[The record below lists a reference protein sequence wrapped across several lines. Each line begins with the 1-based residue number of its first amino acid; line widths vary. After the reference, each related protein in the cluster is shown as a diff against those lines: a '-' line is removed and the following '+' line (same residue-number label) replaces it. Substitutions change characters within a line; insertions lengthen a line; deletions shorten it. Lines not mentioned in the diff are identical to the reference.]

1 MKIARYLL
9 CTISIFIFLI
19 GCSNNSGNDSRSKGV
34 ISLES
39 SVFGENENIPSRFTC
54 DGRDISPPL
63 LWSNLPNG
71 TKSIA
76 IITDDPD
83 APVGTWVHWI
93 IYNMP
98 TTSNKLDENVTRD
111 LQLENG
117 ALQGRNDFGKIG
129 YNGPC
134 PPQGTHRYYYKIYA
148 LDSMLNLVPGVNK
161 EKLENAMKGHILAK
175 GQLVGKYGR

>member
-9 CTISIFIFLI
+9 CSISIFIFLI

-39 SVFGENENIPSRFTC
+39 SAFGKNENIPSKFTC
-54 DGRDISPPL
+54 DGHDISPPL
-63 LWSNLPNG
+63 LWNKLPEG

-76 IITDDPD
+76 VISDDPD

-98 TTSNKLDENVTRD
+98 TTSNKLDENITRD
-111 LQLENG
+111 LQL
-117 ALQGRNDFGKIG
+117 
-129 YNGPC
+129 
-134 PPQGTHRYYYKIYA
+134 
-148 LDSMLNLVPGVNK
+148 
-161 EKLENAMKGHILAK
+161 
-175 GQLVGKYGR
+175 

>member
-1 MKIARYLL
+1 MKSSKYIL
-9 CTISIFIFLI
+9 CTVSVLIFLI

-83 APVGTWVHWI
+83 APVGTWVHWV

-98 TTSNKLDENVTRD
+98 IRLINLMKMS
-111 LQLENG
+111 LETGNWKMVLYR
-117 ALQGRNDFGKIG
+117 AEMI
-129 YNGPC
+129 
-134 PPQGTHRYYYKIYA
+134 
-148 LDSMLNLVPGVNK
+148 
-161 EKLENAMKGHILAK
+161 LE
-175 GQLVGKYGR
+175 R